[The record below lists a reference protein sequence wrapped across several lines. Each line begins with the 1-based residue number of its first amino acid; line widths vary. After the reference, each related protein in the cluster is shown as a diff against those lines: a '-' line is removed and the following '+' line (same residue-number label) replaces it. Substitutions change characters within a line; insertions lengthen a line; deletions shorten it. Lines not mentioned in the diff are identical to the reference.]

1 MKNISRWPQTMT
13 TDDDADQRRLG
24 AGSKVIEC
32 PSCNKPV
39 AWVTENAFRP
49 FCSERCRILDLGEW
63 ASGNRYIPDDEEHS
77 DVMSGQVNPEE

>member
-1 MKNISRWPQTMT
+1 MI

-32 PSCNKPV
+32 PSCKKPV
-39 AWVTENAFRP
+39 AWVTENEYRP

>member
-1 MKNISRWPQTMT
+1 MLTKEDLAQVLRSSSVLHAIS
-13 TDDDADQRRLG
+13 
-24 AGSKVIEC
+24 S
-32 PSCNKPV
+32 V
-39 AWVTENAFRP
+39 AWVTENAYRP

>member
-1 MKNISRWPQTMT
+1 MT

-24 AGSKVIEC
+24 ASSKVIEC

-63 ASGNRYIPDDEEHS
+63 ASDNRYIPDDEEHS